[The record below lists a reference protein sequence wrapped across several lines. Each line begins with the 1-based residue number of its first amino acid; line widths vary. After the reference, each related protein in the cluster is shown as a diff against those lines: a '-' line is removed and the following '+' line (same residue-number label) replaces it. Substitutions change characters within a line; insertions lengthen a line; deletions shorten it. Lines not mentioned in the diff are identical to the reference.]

1 MKLIKR
7 EQVIV
12 IDDIFTKDEIQ
23 WMEDYFTLFDGW
35 QLIFDDPEQSL
46 SQYSLGQVIDL
57 PNFGEFEQFCMRVF
71 KERSGVPVPN
81 FHRVVYNC
89 FRFGDSP
96 NLHIDGEQEDALSF
110 MVYPNTKWSEAWGS
124 ESVFVRDGEITDAII
139 PKPGR
144 LVIFPGS
151 IPHGAKA
158 PNRNHEGV
166 ARFSA
171 VFQYTP
177 GQEEEMLQHAEM
189 CRPNTRPFPMSY
201 GE

>member
-46 SQYSLGQVIDL
+46 TQYSLGQVIDL

-81 FHRVVYNC
+81 FHRVVYL
-89 FRFGDSP
+89 S
-96 NLHIDGEQEDALSF
+96 LIHI
-110 MVYPNTKWSEAWGS
+110 
-124 ESVFVRDGEITDAII
+124 
-139 PKPGR
+139 
-144 LVIFPGS
+144 
-151 IPHGAKA
+151 
-158 PNRNHEGV
+158 
-166 ARFSA
+166 
-171 VFQYTP
+171 
-177 GQEEEMLQHAEM
+177 
-189 CRPNTRPFPMSY
+189 
-201 GE
+201 

>member
-46 SQYSLGQVIDL
+46 TQYSLGQVIDL

-96 NLHIDGEQEDALSF
+96 NLHIDGDDDLVIRTEL
-110 MVYPNTKWSEAWGS
+110 
-124 ESVFVRDGEITDAII
+124 DGGVG
-139 PKPGR
+139 KYGR
-144 LVIFPGS
+144 LLGWCYIGDS
-151 IPHGAKA
+151 ELSLNEMMIT
-158 PNRNHEGV
+158 EGY
-166 ARFSA
+166 AWAYDGGTKQKNF
-171 VFQYTP
+171 
-177 GQEEEMLQHAEM
+177 EELREI
-189 CRPNTRPFPMSY
+189 RRTY
-201 GE
+201 GTLTDE

>member
-1 MKLIKR
+1 MKLSIKR

-96 NLHIDGEQEDALSF
+96 NLHIDGEQEDALKL

-171 VFQYTP
+171 VFQYT
-177 GQEEEMLQHAEM
+177 LVKKKK
-189 CRPNTRPFPMSY
+189 CFNTLKCANQILDLSL
-201 GE
+201 